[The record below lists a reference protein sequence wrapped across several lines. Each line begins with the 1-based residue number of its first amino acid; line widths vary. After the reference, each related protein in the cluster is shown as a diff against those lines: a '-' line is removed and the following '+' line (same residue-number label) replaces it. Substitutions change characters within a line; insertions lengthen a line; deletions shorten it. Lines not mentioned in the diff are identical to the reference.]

1 MKTVVTL
8 SVRGRAFQVE
18 EDGYR
23 KLREYLDSLAPTDR
37 DATERVLAG
46 RLAACVDAT
55 KTVVTSTEID
65 AILRDVAATPSAAA
79 TPPLREEGR
88 RLYRI
93 REGQWLAGL
102 CNGLAVYSKVD
113 VAWMRSIFII
123 LGVFSGGA
131 LVILYLIAIFVVPVA
146 DDPRA
151 ATQTRDAG

>member
-1 MKTVVTL
+1 VKTVVTL

-18 EDGYR
+18 QDGYR
-23 KLREYLDSLAPTDR
+23 KLREYLELLAPAER
-37 DATERVLAG
+37 DDAERVLAG

-55 KTVVTSTEID
+55 KTVVTAPEID
-65 AILRDVAATPSAAA
+65 AILRDVAGTPSSSAAPTA
-79 TPPLREEGR
+79 REEGR

-131 LVILYLIAIFVVPVA
+131 LAVLYLIAIFVVPVA
-146 DDPRA
+146 DDAHA
-151 ATQTRDAG
+151 ATRSRDAG